1 MIFNELAKARYS
13 CRSFLPKPVEKE
25 KLEQILEAAR
35 TAPTGVN
42 AQPFRLLV
50 LNTPESIA
58 KLESCTPNVFK
69 AGTAIV
75 ILGEVMKAWAND
87 IGMSICG
94 IDVGIVATHM
104 ALQATELGLASCM
117 VGRFDSMKL
126 RETFAIPENY
136 TPMLMLPIGYPGPAG
151 IPSERHF
158 KRKAIDELASFNE
171 L

>member
-1 MIFNELAKARYS
+1 MIFSELAKARYS
-13 CRSFLPKPVEKE
+13 CRKYLPKPVETE
-25 KLEQILEAAR
+25 KLEQILEAAQA
-35 TAPTGVN
+35 APTGVN
-42 AQPFRLLV
+42 AQPFHLLV
-50 LNTPESIA
+50 VNTPESIA
-58 KLESCTPNVFK
+58 KLETCSPNVFQ

-75 ILGEVMKAWAND
+75 ILGEASKAWTND

-104 ALQATELGLASCM
+104 ALQATELGLATCM

-136 TPMLMLPIGYPGPAG
+136 TPMLMLPIGYPAPKGT
-151 IPSERHF
+151 PSERHF